1 VGRGGGFLPF
11 RWLLLAAAV
20 LVVLLWLSSLAFVV
34 ISPARDRAAEIDLAQ
49 PFNLVSAPTWR
60 DALLVRIAITD
71 TAIQEQRGVVQWQVG
86 ERIARAPFSV
96 VADGNLRTVVIPV
109 GIHPD
114 WTGDLENLQI
124 VFPKQTELATS
135 LVLASVVQRSPLALD
150 ALLGWI
156 LTPLAVTTPSFSSL
170 LLLTAFLVSIGLAV
184 AALPIGAKT
193 ARRVMVGSIVAVC
206 LVGSISVVVEQAR
219 LLAPLWQRFV
229 GQDEST
235 IALFVPHYAES
246 AQVNELLVDAART
259 LPEGEILVF
268 DPGPITSYLKVRAFY
283 LLYPRRVSFAAPRPG
298 RLPPAIVG
306 VIQPA
311 MGRPPA
317 PGWQRAAGPL
327 AGLEAWRAPSGNFP
341 VPTAGAGVR
350 QLHWGLLA
358 LAVVIL
364 AGFGIG
370 SVLGWDGLLRSASAL
385 TFGAGLTTWWMTILS
400 LAAIPWSL
408 TTVGL
413 PLAGLGVGLILI
425 APKVVQLRN
434 LDFRYWFLPRWRR
447 SKILVSVEH
456 HFGRQEYNSETK
468 STVLPAL
475 QPRFHRAVLL
485 LAAVIGFIFICLV
498 AQASLTPLSDQD
510 SWTTWGFNSRALFVE
525 GSVLRFLDQY
535 SDSEM
540 NHPSYP
546 VGLPLLNAWHYLAL
560 GGVSERLVKLL
571 MPLWWLSLIGLVW
584 SEARRLCSPWLAV
597 GLTALMATT
606 PILLDHATLGNA
618 DLPFTVALT
627 VGAIALTRWIVTG
640 DWREL
645 MGALLALGAAS
656 WLKLD
661 GIYLGLAFVLCA
673 AVFRWL
679 YLHFLGA
686 KLTYRVVRQTATA
699 ILILM
704 AIYAPWRW
712 LIHNAGVETE
722 TPKMAM
728 LAVTGLA
735 NLGRGLR
742 VVVSELL
749 LSHNNSTWSLLGSG
763 FLILWPVCIVIV
775 LVRGQTARRNAPFLF
790 LVTAALTTMIFYVF
804 IYVLRPYFSIERYV
818 MHAAPLAVL
827 AAIHALADESPGE
840 RLTRHTSQPS
850 RVSRY
855 ESAVTSSTSMILCFG
870 APASPLLIVDH
881 VLRLVFQLVQ
891 AV

>member
-1 VGRGGGFLPF
+1 MENRLSARSPF

-20 LVVLLWLSSLAFVV
+20 LVVLLWFSSLTFVV
-34 ISPARDRAAEIDLAQ
+34 VAPAREETAKIDFKQ
-49 PFNLVSAPTWR
+49 PFDLVSTPTWR
-60 DALLVRIAITD
+60 DVLLVRIAITD

-86 ERIARAPFSV
+86 ERIARAPLSV
-96 VADGNLRTVVIPV
+96 VADGSLRTVVIPV

-114 WTGDLENLQI
+114 WKGDLKNLQI
-124 VFPKQTELATS
+124 VFPKQNELVTS
-135 LVLASVVQRSPLALD
+135 LVQASAVQRSPFALD
-150 ALLGWI
+150 ALLGRV
-156 LTPLAVTTPSFSSL
+156 LTPLVVTTPSFSSL
-170 LLLTAFLVSIGLAV
+170 LLLTAFLVSIGLAL

-193 ARRVMVGSIVAVC
+193 TRRVMVGSIAAVC
-206 LVGSISVVVEQAR
+206 VVASISVIVEQAR
-219 LLAPLWQRFV
+219 LVAPLWQRFV

-235 IALFVPHYAES
+235 LALFVPHYAES

-268 DPGPITSYLKVRAFY
+268 DPGPATTYLKVRAFY
-283 LLYPRRVSFAAPRPG
+283 LLYPRRVSFTAPRPG

-317 PGWQRAAGPL
+317 PGWQRVAGPQ
-327 AGLEAWRAPSGNFP
+327 AGLEAWRTPSGNLP
-341 VPTAGAGVR
+341 PPTASAGVR
-350 QLHWGLLA
+350 QLPWGLLA

-364 AGFGIG
+364 AGFGVG
-370 SVLGWDGLLRSASAL
+370 SVLGWGGLLRWASAL

-408 TTVGL
+408 TSVGL
-413 PLAGLGVGLILI
+413 PLVGLGVGLMLI
-425 APKVVQLRN
+425 APSRL
-434 LDFRYWFLPRWRR
+434 
-447 SKILVSVEH
+447 EH
-456 HFGRQEYNSETK
+456 NSATK
-468 STVLPAL
+468 STAPPTL
-475 QPRFHRAVLL
+475 QPRSHRSRLL
-485 LAAVIGFIFICLV
+485 FAAAIGFLLMCLV
-498 AQASLTPLSDQD
+498 AQAGLTPFSDQD

-525 GSVLRFLDQY
+525 GSVLRFLDHY
-535 SDSEM
+535 SGSEI

-546 VGLPLLNAWHYLAL
+546 VGLPLLYAWHYLAL

-606 PILLDHATLGNA
+606 PIFLDHATLGNA

-627 VGAIALTRWIVTG
+627 VGVVALTRWIVAG
-640 DWREL
+640 DWRDL

-661 GIYLGLAFVLCA
+661 GLYLGLAFVFCA
-673 AVFRWL
+673 TAVRWL
-679 YLHFLGA
+679 HLHFLGK
-686 KLTYRVVRQTATA
+686 KLTYRFVRQTATA
-699 ILILM
+699 ILVLM

-722 TPKMAM
+722 TPTMAM

-742 VVVSELL
+742 VVGSELL

-763 FLILWPVCIVIV
+763 FLLLWPVCMAIV
-775 LVRGQTARRNAPFLF
+775 LVRGQTARRSAPFLF
-790 LVTAALTTMIFYVF
+790 LVTATLTTVIFYVF

-840 RLTRHTSQPS
+840 H
-850 RVSRY
+850 
-855 ESAVTSSTSMILCFG
+855 
-870 APASPLLIVDH
+870 
-881 VLRLVFQLVQ
+881 
-891 AV
+891 